1 MGVPYLKNT
10 IMVKLSI
17 IVPVYNVEQY
27 LEKCLQSC
35 LSQDIPHDEYEI
47 IVVND
52 GSPDNSLSIAE
63 SIAKTVTNMVVISQ
77 ENGGLSA
84 ARNTGM
90 LVAKGD
96 YLWFVD
102 SDDWIE
108 NNCLKQLT
116 DTLYKEQ
123 LDALVINGVRV
134 INGIERKNP
143 PRAYTGK
150 VLSGKEFLKNTVVNC
165 AAVITIYKREL
176 LRKNNLEFKIG
187 IFHEDAEFTPRAYF
201 YVEKI
206 AIKDYHFYY
215 NLLNPASITQKANP
229 KKGFD
234 LINVACS
241 LYKFQQRIQGEDY
254 SYYNK
259 YIASALNQALNNAI
273 IMDEDNKKLFTER
286 ICEHRYLFSSL
297 IKTKGIV
304 YKLEGLLFKL
314 FPKRCILIYKS
325 LKKIK
330 G

>member
-1 MGVPYLKNT
+1 
-10 IMVKLSI
+10 MVKLSI

-35 LSQDIPHDEYEI
+35 MSQDLPQDEYEI

-52 GSPDNSLSIAE
+52 GSPDGSLNIAE
-63 SIAKTVTNMVVISQ
+63 RIASTATNMTIISQ

-90 LVAKGD
+90 SVAKGE
-96 YLWFVD
+96 YIWFVD

-108 NNCLKQLT
+108 TNCLKQLT
-116 DTLYKEQ
+116 DTLYNEQ

-143 PRAYTGK
+143 PRAYTDK
-150 VLSGKEFLKNTVVNC
+150 IISGKEYLKGTIVNC

-176 LRKNNLEFKIG
+176 LCKNNLEFKNG
-187 IFHEDAEFTPRAYF
+187 IFHEDAEFTPRAYYF
-201 YVEKI
+201 VKRIE
-206 AIKDYHFYY
+206 IKNYHFYY
-215 NLLNPASITQKANP
+215 NLLNPTSITQNANP

-234 LINVACS
+234 LIEVACS
-241 LYKFQQRIQGEDY
+241 LYKFQHGIQGEDN

-273 IMDEDNKKLFTER
+273 IMDKDNKKLFIEN
-286 ICEHRYLFSSL
+286 ICKHQYLFNAL
-297 IKTKGIV
+297 INTNSII

-314 FPKRCILIYKS
+314 FPKRCISIYKS

>member
-1 MGVPYLKNT
+1 
-10 IMVKLSI
+10 MVKLSI
-17 IVPVYNVEQY
+17 IIPVYNVEQY

-35 LSQDIPHDEYEI
+35 LAQDLPRNEYEI

-52 GSPDNSLSIAE
+52 GSPDGSLAIAE
-63 SIAKTVTNMVVISQ
+63 RIASTAINITVISQ

-90 LVAKGD
+90 SVARGE
-96 YLWFVD
+96 YIWFVD

-108 NNCLKQLT
+108 TNCLKLLT
-116 DTLYKEQ
+116 DTLFDEQ

-134 INGIERKNP
+134 INGVEKKNP
-143 PRAYTGK
+143 SRAYTDK
-150 VLSGKEFLKNTVVNC
+150 ILSGKEFLNGTVVNC

-176 LRKNNLEFKIG
+176 LCKNNLEFKKG

-201 YVEKI
+201 FVKRI

-215 NLLNPASITQKANP
+215 NLLNPTSITQKANP

-234 LINVACS
+234 LIEVACS
-241 LYKFQQRIQGEDY
+241 LYKFQQGILGEDN

-259 YIASALNQALNNAI
+259 YIASVLNQALSNAI
-273 IMDEDNKKLFTER
+273 IMDKDNKRLFIER

-297 IKTKGIV
+297 IKAKGIV
-304 YKLEGLLFKL
+304 YKFEGLLFKL
-314 FPKRCILIYKS
+314 FPKRCISIYKL
-325 LKKIK
+325 LKRIK